1 LGKFVKSVIEKKKAV
16 TNAMKLNAAM
26 KGKQGLYT
34 FYTIWFKAI
43 ESYIK
48 GNPSWIMRQA
58 WNVYVIPFIPGGWTC
73 DDKDYVGV
81 KAKRRC
87 QLIQHELNKT
97 GKISKKHK
105 LWLKCE
111 LLPAFRDDF
120 RDKNLD
126 FDKLGEMN
134 ESHIEAQVKKAKGEK
149 RFKEMF
155 K

>member
-1 LGKFVKSVIEKKKAV
+1 MPKFVKTIIEKKRAA
-16 TNAMKLNAAM
+16 TSAMKLNAAM

-34 FYTIWFKAI
+34 FYTIWFQTI
-43 ESYIK
+43 EAYIK
-48 GNPSWIMRQA
+48 GNPNWTFRQA
-58 WNVYVIPFIPGGWTC
+58 WKVYVIPFIPGDWTC
-73 DDKDYVGV
+73 DDKDYEGV

-87 QLIQHELNKT
+87 KLIQHELNKT

-105 LWLKCE
+105 VWLKTE

-120 RDKNLD
+120 REKNLD

-134 ESHIEAQVKKAKGEK
+134 DEQIEKQIKKAKGEK
-149 RFKEMF
+149 KFKEML